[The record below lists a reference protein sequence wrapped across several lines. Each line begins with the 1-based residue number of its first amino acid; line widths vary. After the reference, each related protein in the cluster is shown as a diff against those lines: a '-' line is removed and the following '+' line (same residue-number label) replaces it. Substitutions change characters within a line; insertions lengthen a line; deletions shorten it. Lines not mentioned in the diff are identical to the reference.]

1 MTTDSTTWRP
11 PTEYAEQLQEL
22 YGLDCPPLWGTP
34 RRLENPTLG
43 GKAAAVMK
51 AMGFT
56 PMPWQRYVL
65 DVALELDPV
74 TGVFV
79 HRRVGLSVP
88 RQQGKTEQ
96 LLAVMIHR
104 TMAYQRARVMYAAQN
119 RVMARERFED
129 EFWEKIKGSKL
140 APRFR
145 VRLANGNEA
154 IICKETRS
162 KLGITSNTEKSGH
175 GPSLDLGL
183 IDEAFAHED
192 DRQEQAMSPAMITK
206 PMAQLWWASAGGTEK
221 GVWLLAQRMA
231 GRALIQELWKTR
243 EFPGIAYFEWYAPET
258 MDRGDPATWRFCMP
272 ALGHTVT
279 EATIRAEY
287 NGMKPEEFDRAYLNR
302 TRKKTPPADPNIPAA
317 QWPGLVEEETR
328 PRRQVALAVDVA
340 QDRSHTSIGVA
351 SLREDGR
358 LHLELVDYRPGT
370 DWAVPAL
377 KRLTELWKPA
387 AVAIGSTGTPAGSL
401 IDDIVAAGITT
412 PEDKDKPHRGH
423 LVVVRTND
431 FVEACG
437 QIADAMTQGSIA
449 PFHQAEL
456 TGAVTG
462 ARTRR
467 VGDAW
472 AIDRTASLTDA
483 SPFVAVTLARWALLT
498 RGPLVQDDYDPVA
511 NVW

>member
-1 MTTDSTTWRP
+1 MTTTSTTWRP
-11 PTEYAEQLQEL
+11 PTEYAEQLKEL

-43 GKAAAVMK
+43 GKAAKVMQ

-65 DVALELDPV
+65 DVALELDPT
-74 TGVFV
+74 TGLFV

-104 TMAYQRARVMYAAQN
+104 TMGWQRQRVMYAAQN

-129 EFWEKIKGSKL
+129 EFWEKLKGSRL

-206 PMAQLWWASAGGTEK
+206 PMAQLWWASAGGNEK
-221 GVWLLAQRMA
+221 GVWLLKQRMA
-231 GRALIQELWKTR
+231 GRALIEQLWKTR
-243 EFPGIAYFEWYAPET
+243 QFPPVAYFEWYAPED
-258 MDRGDPATWRFCMP
+258 MDRGDPVTWRFCMP

-287 NGMKPEEFDRAYLNR
+287 EGMDPGEFDRAYLNR
-302 TRKKTPPADPNIPAA
+302 TRKKAPPADPNIPTAR
-317 QWPGLVEEETR
+317 WSGLADER
-328 PRRQVALAVDVA
+328 SKPRRQVALAVDVS

-358 LHLELVDYRPGT
+358 VHLELVDRRPGT

-377 KRLTELWKPA
+377 KRLAALWKPV

-401 IDDIVAAGITT
+401 IDDVVTAGIKA

-431 FVEACG
+431 YVEACG
-437 QIADAMTQGSIA
+437 QMADAMTQGTA
-449 PFHQAEL
+449 VHTDQTHL
-456 TGAVTG
+456 TAAVTG
-462 ARTRR
+462 ARSRR

-483 SPFVAVTLARWALLT
+483 SPLVAVTLARWALLT
-498 RGPLVQDDYDPVA
+498 RGPLVKDDYDPLA
-511 NVW
+511 NIF

>member
-1 MTTDSTTWRP
+1 VTTDSTTWRP

-22 YGLDCPPLWGTP
+22 YGLTCPPLWGTP

-43 GKAAAVMK
+43 GKAAKVMQ

-74 TGVFV
+74 TGLFV

-104 TMAYQRARVMYAAQN
+104 TMGWQRQRVMYAAQN

-129 EFWEKIKGSKL
+129 EFWEKLKGSKL

-154 IICKETRS
+154 IICKESRS

-231 GRALIQELWKTR
+231 GRALIVDLWRTG
-243 EFPGIAYFEWYAPET
+243 EFPPIAYFEWYAPET

-302 TRKKTPPADPNIPAA
+302 TRKKTPPADPNIPAPR
-317 QWPGLVEEETR
+317 WPGLADEESR
-328 PRRQVALAVDVA
+328 PRREVALAVDVA

-358 LHLELVDYRPGT
+358 VHLELVDRRPGT
-370 DWAVPAL
+370 DWAVTAL
-377 KRLTELWKPA
+377 KRLTDLWKPV

-401 IDDIVAAGITT
+401 IDDIVTAGITT

-437 QIADAMTQGSIA
+437 QMADAMTQGTA
-449 PFHQAEL
+449 VHTDQTDL
-456 TGAVTG
+456 TAAVTG

-472 AIDRTASLTDA
+472 AIDRTASLADA
-483 SPFVAVTLARWALLT
+483 SPFVAVLLARWALLT
-498 RGPLVQDDYDPVA
+498 KGPLVQDDYDPVA
-511 NVW
+511 NIW

>member
-11 PTEYAEQLQEL
+11 PTEYAEQLQDL
-22 YGLDCPPLWGTP
+22 YGLSCPPLWGTP

-43 GKAAAVMK
+43 PKAARVMK

-79 HRRVGLSVP
+79 YRRVGLSVP

-104 TMAYQRARVMYAAQN
+104 TMGWQRQRVMYAAQN
-119 RVMARERFED
+119 RVMARDRFED
-129 EFWEKIKGSKL
+129 EFWEKVKGSKL

-221 GVWLLAQRMA
+221 GVWLLKQRMA
-231 GRALIQELWKTR
+231 GRALIQELWRTGVH
-243 EFPGIAYFEWYAPET
+243 PAIAYFEWYAPED
-258 MDRGDPATWRFCMP
+258 MDRGDPATWRSCMP

-287 NGMKPEEFDRAYLNR
+287 EGMDPGEFDRAYLNR
-302 TRKKTPPADPNIPAA
+302 TRKKSPPADPNIPVAR
-317 QWPGLVEEETR
+317 WPGLTDKTAR
-328 PRRQVALAVDVA
+328 PRRQVALAVDVS
-340 QDRSHTSIGVA
+340 QDRSYTSIGAA
-351 SLREDGR
+351 SVREDGR
-358 LHLELVDYRPGT
+358 VHMELVDRRPGT

-377 KRLTELWKPA
+377 KRLTDLWQPL

-401 IDDIVAAGITT
+401 IDDVVTAGITT
-412 PEDKDKPHRGH
+412 PLDKDKPHRGH
-423 LVVVRTND
+423 LAVVRTND

-437 QIADAMTQGSIA
+437 QLADAMN
-449 PFHQAEL
+449 QATAVHRDQTDL
-456 TGAVTG
+456 TAAVNG

-472 AIDRTASLTDA
+472 ALDRTGSLVDV
-483 SPFVAVTLARWALLT
+483 SPLVAVTLARWALLAK
-498 RGPLVQDDYDPVA
+498 GSLVHDDYDPVA
-511 NVW
+511 NIW